1 MCHERERDRPR
12 TVLHSQVHSPHNSI
26 APEYLMHRLRANH
39 HAYAYDDYNHD
50 RAQHRRKRGRVLL
63 AEVIHVCHPRAYTT
77 TRR

>member
-1 MCHERERDRPR
+1 MSVNVTGRGLFFTPKF
-12 TVLHSQVHSPHNSI
+12 TPLTIAI